1 MPGCHRPTAGR
12 KPLPRRR
19 AQDLGIAFDD
29 QALRFGDT
37 LNQKDQAVHACRQCP
52 NAIDKLIGAI
62 FKPSH
67 PGFKRTHPVDQIAF
81 ERDHPAIQT
90 GNVVLQAVQSSC
102 DGLES
107 CGLTHSLSAFA
118 PETPDAAQ
126 SAPVAIWALG

>member
-1 MPGCHRPTAGR
+1 MCYRPTAGR
-12 KPLPRRR
+12 NPLSKWR

-37 LNQKDQAVHACRQCP
+37 LNQKDQAVHACRQCR

-81 ERDHPAIQT
+81 KRD
-90 GNVVLQAVQSSC
+90 
-102 DGLES
+102 
-107 CGLTHSLSAFA
+107 
-118 PETPDAAQ
+118 
-126 SAPVAIWALG
+126 

>member
-1 MPGCHRPTAGR
+1 MRSDSRLG
-12 KPLPRRR
+12 PLLKRR
-19 AQDLGIAFDD
+19 AQDRFDG

-37 LNQKDQAVHACRQCP
+37 LDQKDQAVQTRCQCP

-90 GNVVLQAVQSSC
+90 GNVVLQAVQSPD
-102 DGLES
+102 DGL
-107 CGLTHSLSAFA
+107 
-118 PETPDAAQ
+118 
-126 SAPVAIWALG
+126 